1 MTHPKSYNRKIF
13 CELIDVEEDSEEAVD
28 FMNYNFKD
36 QLLIIKQIREENA
49 SVTSVTLLDRILLKK

>member
-1 MTHPKSYNRKIF
+1 MTQPKSYNRKIF
-13 CELIDVEEDSEEAVD
+13 CELIDVEEDSEEAND

-49 SVTSVTLLDRILLKK
+49 NITSVTLLDRILLKK

>member
-1 MTHPKSYNRKIF
+1 MTQPKSYNRKIF
-13 CELIDVEEDSEEAVD
+13 CELVNIYEDSEEAD
-28 FMNYNFKD
+28 EFMNYNFKE

>member
-1 MTHPKSYNRKIF
+1 MTQPKSYNRQIF

-49 SVTSVTLLDRILLKK
+49 NISSQTLLDRILLKK

>member
-1 MTHPKSYNRKIF
+1 MTQPKSYNRKIF
-13 CELIDVEEDSEEAVD
+13 CELIDVEEDSDEAVD

-49 SVTSVTLLDRILLKK
+49 NITSVTLLDRILLKK

>member
-1 MTHPKSYNRKIF
+1 MTQPKSYNRKIF

-49 SVTSVTLLDRILLKK
+49 NISSQTLLDRILLKK